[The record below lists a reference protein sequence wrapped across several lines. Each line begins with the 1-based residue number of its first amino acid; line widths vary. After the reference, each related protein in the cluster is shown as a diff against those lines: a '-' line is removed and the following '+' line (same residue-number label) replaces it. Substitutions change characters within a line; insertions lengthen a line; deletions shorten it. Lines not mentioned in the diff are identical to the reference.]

1 MYKDFFKDLL
11 DFYFALI
18 LLIVFSPLM
27 IIVYLILYLS
37 IGSPM
42 YYQKRPGY
50 LNKPFLIYK
59 FKTLIDKNCKN
70 YHPKK
75 KIFKFGSF
83 LRKTGID
90 EMPQLLNIIRGEMSF
105 IGPRPLLMKYLK
117 LNEFAKHPR
126 CKCNP
131 GITGLAQI
139 QRNKDN
145 KKGKW
150 KVQLNFD
157 KYYSKNLSIFLD
169 TKIFLLTFVK
179 IFLLNSKQDYLIE
192 KPLTK
197 KNI

>member
-75 KIFKFGSF
+75 KNLQIWKFF
-83 LRKTGID
+83 
-90 EMPQLLNIIRGEMSF
+90 
-105 IGPRPLLMKYLK
+105 
-117 LNEFAKHPR
+117 
-126 CKCNP
+126 
-131 GITGLAQI
+131 
-139 QRNKDN
+139 
-145 KKGKW
+145 
-150 KVQLNFD
+150 
-157 KYYSKNLSIFLD
+157 
-169 TKIFLLTFVK
+169 
-179 IFLLNSKQDYLIE
+179 
-192 KPLTK
+192 K
-197 KNI
+197 KNWY